1 MVETATQIEAH
12 IEETRHHLGANLDA
26 LERKVKSATDWRE
39 HFQSSPLTI
48 AGAAF
53 AGGLVLAMATG
64 ARRDRR
70 RARLAPSVESAPRTR
85 GPQAEEVVR
94 TLDNVKGALI
104 GMAAMK
110 LKELV
115 GQILPGFQAEFERR
129 QGSRSEAGRA
139 TMQPRP

>member
-1 MVETATQIEAH
+1 MVETATQIEAD

-39 HFQSSPLTI
+39 HFQSGPLTVT
-48 AGAAF
+48 GAAF

-70 RARLAPSVESAPRTR
+70 RARLAPSVGSAPRTR
-85 GPQAEEVVR
+85 GPQAEDVVR

-104 GMAAMK
+104 GIAAMK

-129 QGSRSEAGRA
+129 QGSRPEAAPA
-139 TMQPRP
+139 TMQPRR

>member
-1 MVETATQIEAH
+1 MVETATQIETH
-12 IEETRHHLGANLDA
+12 IEETRQHLGANLDA
-26 LERKVKSATDWRE
+26 LEWKVKSATDWRE
-39 HFQSSPLTI
+39 HFQRSPLTV

-64 ARRDRR
+64 ARHDRR
-70 RARLAPSVESAPRTR
+70 RARLARSVAPAPRTR
-85 GPQAEEVVR
+85 GPHAEEVVR

-104 GMAAMK
+104 GIAAMK

-115 GQILPGFQAEFERR
+115 GEILPGFQAEFERR
-129 QGSRSEAGRA
+129 QRSRSESGPA